1 MNAKAKYVYVLDM
14 NGNPLMPT
22 KRFGK
27 VRHML
32 KDGLAKVVRRDIF
45 TIQLLYEPKT
55 HVVDE
60 LTLGCDTGYTHIG
73 LSASSSRKEYFAEE
87 VIIDNSMVENLKTRA
102 QNRRNRRTR
111 KRRYRKPRFN
121 NRKSSKPK
129 GWLPPSVE
137 HRCETHEKKIDSACK
152 ILPIK
157 NIRTELASFDIQ
169 KLEDPSIE
177 GIMYQEGETL
187 GYVNKRMFV
196 LARDHCTCQL
206 CKGESKDSKLEVHHI
221 IYKSN
226 GGSDNV
232 NNLITLCSKCHK
244 KIHDKNIILK
254 DVKFNSYRE
263 AAGVQSMRNA
273 LMERLYAK
281 YPDKNI
287 SVCYGY
293 ETKYNRKQH
302 GIEKTHHNDAFAIAM
317 NFEAERLGYHYVSRQ
332 RRRHDRMLHTQLPA
346 SKRGKIDEKTGKR
359 IPRKAPKNKPKPMYS
374 EKTHK
379 RMWRRSLHAAKK
391 IGGSKFRMGDYVRYK
406 STYGFIYG
414 SSNGKPLLKDI
425 NMVNSVLEG
434 HKGNKITTNKLSLI
448 RHQQGQF
455 LVDIV
460 KD

>member
-1 MNAKAKYVYVLDM
+1 MPAKVKYVYVLDI

-27 VRHML
+27 VRRML
-32 KDGLAKVVRRDIF
+32 RDGLAKVVRRDIF

-73 LSASSSRKEYFAEE
+73 LSVTSSRKEYFAEE
-87 VIIDNSMVENLKTRA
+87 VIVDNSMVENLKTRA

-111 KRRYRKPRFN
+111 KLRHRKPRFN

-137 HRCETHEKKIDSACK
+137 HRCETHEKKIDFACK

-157 NIRTELASFDIQ
+157 NIRAELTSFDIQ
-169 KLEDPSIE
+169 KMNDPTIE
-177 GIMYQEGETL
+177 GVMYQQGVTL
-187 GYVNKRMFV
+187 GYLNKRMFV
-196 LARDHCTCQL
+196 LARDHCTCQC
-206 CKGESKDSKLEVHHI
+206 CKGKSKDKKLEVHHI
-221 IYKSN
+221 IYRCN
-226 GGSDNV
+226 GGTDDV
-232 NNLITLCSKCHK
+232 NNLIVVCSTCHK
-244 KIHDKNIILK
+244 KIHKNKIVLK
-254 DVKFNSYRE
+254 DVKIKTYRA
-263 AAGVQSMRNA
+263 AAGVQSMKNE
-273 LMERLYAK
+273 LMRRLYEK

-287 SVCYGY
+287 SICYGY
-293 ETKYNRKQH
+293 ETEYNRKQH
-302 GIEKTHHNDAFAIAM
+302 GIEKTHHSDAFAITM

-332 RRRHDRMLHTQLPA
+332 RRRHNRALHTQVPA
-346 SKRGKIDEKTGKR
+346 SKRGKIDKKTGKR
-359 IPRKAPKNKPKPMYS
+359 IPRKAPKHKPKPMYS
-374 EKTHK
+374 EKAHK
-379 RMWRRSLHAAKK
+379 RMWRRSAHAPKK
-391 IGGSKFRMGDYVRYK
+391 IGGSKFRMGDYVSYK

-414 SSNGKPLLKDI
+414 SSNGDAVLKDI

-434 HKGNKITTNKLSLI
+434 HDGNKITTNKLILI
-448 RHQQGQF
+448 KHQQGQF

>member
-1 MNAKAKYVYVLDM
+1 MSAKAKYVYVLDM

-87 VIIDNSMVENLKTRA
+87 VIIDNSMVKNMKTRA
-102 QNRRNRRTR
+102 QIRRNRRTR
-111 KRRYRKPRFN
+111 KRRYRKLRFN

-157 NIRTELASFDIQ
+157 NINTELASFDIQ
-169 KLEDPSIE
+169 KMEDPSIE

-232 NNLITLCSKCHK
+232 NNLITLCSTCHK

-254 DVKFNSYRE
+254 DVKLNSYRA

-273 LMERLYAK
+273 LMKSLYEK

-293 ETKYNRKQH
+293 ETAYNRKQH

-317 NFEAERLGYHYVSRQ
+317 NFDAERLGYHYVSRQ
-332 RRRHDRMLHTQLPA
+332 RRRHNRMLHTQLPA

-359 IPRKAPKNKPKPMYS
+359 IPREAPKRKPKPMYS

-414 SSNGKPLLKDI
+414 SSDGKPTLKDI

-434 HKGNKITTNKLSLI
+434 HKGNKITTNKLIFI